1 MTHIQI
7 KEKIRTIA
15 DWPKPGIMFRDV
27 TSLLRDA
34 DGYKAT
40 LDAFAA
46 RYKNSGVEA
55 VAGIEARGF
64 ILGAAIADRL
74 GVGFIPIR
82 KKGKLPGKTIRQD
95 YALEYGTDTVEVHV
109 DDISPGLKIL
119 LVDDLLATG
128 GTALGA
134 AALLAQ
140 CQAQVVETCFI
151 INLPD
156 LGGAQRLTEQGI
168 KSFWLVEFEG
178 D

>member
-1 MTHIQI
+1 MSHSHI
-7 KEKIRTIA
+7 KEKIRTIPN
-15 DWPKPGIMFRDV
+15 WPKPGIMFRDV

-34 DGYKAT
+34 EGFKAT
-40 LDAFAA
+40 LDAFEA
-46 RYKNSGVEA
+46 RYKNSGVQA
-55 VAGIEARGF
+55 IAGIEARGF

-82 KKGKLPGKTIRQD
+82 KKGKLPGKTISQD
-95 YALEYGTDTVEVHV
+95 YALEYGTDTIEIHVEDVER
-109 DDISPGLKIL
+109 GLNIL

-134 AALLAQ
+134 AALLEQ
-140 CQAQVVETCFI
+140 CGAQVHEACFV

-156 LGGAQRLTEQGI
+156 LGGAKKLNEQGI